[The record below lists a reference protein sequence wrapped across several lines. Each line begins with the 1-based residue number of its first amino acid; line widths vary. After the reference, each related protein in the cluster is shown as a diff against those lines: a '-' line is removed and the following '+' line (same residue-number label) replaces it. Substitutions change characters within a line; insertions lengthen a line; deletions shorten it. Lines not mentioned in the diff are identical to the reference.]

1 MSANTLK
8 SKVLPLLIGVGASGL
23 GLYFATKNVHWS
35 ELKGILASATL
46 TPLVFAGAMSS
57 ITFML
62 RGLRWKILLSP
73 FQSVPLFTLVRWQIG
88 GVFINNILP
97 FRAGELVRA
106 FWAGHKAGIPK
117 STVFATIVMERLCDL
132 GSIAI
137 IGALVATALGFGNFF
152 SPRNLAIGGA
162 VLVAAIAAFKI
173 FSGRINSQQFFAF
186 LRKHLPEK
194 LCHFIEK
201 FSSGLKVVQSKRE
214 VAKLMALSFV
224 IWPLD
229 IAAVLF
235 VSQCLDL
242 HLTWLKSAMVMVGLI
257 LGVMVPAAPGAA
269 GTFEAGG
276 VAALSLFGIGKT
288 LAFSFVLLLHA
299 FQYVFVMALG
309 IPILMSEGFHLKTL
323 KEAEKEAAS
332 EA

>member
-1 MSANTLK
+1 MKTFK
-8 SKVLPLLIGVGASGL
+8 SKILPLVIAVGASVL
-23 GLYFATKNVHWS
+23 GLYFATKNVHWG
-35 ELKGILASATL
+35 ELKAILASASL

-62 RGLRWKILLSP
+62 RGLRWKLLLEP
-73 FQSVPLFTLVRWQIG
+73 FSSVPVFTLVRWQIG

-97 FRAGELVRA
+97 FRAGELMRA
-106 FWAGHKAGIPK
+106 FWAGHKANIPK
-117 STVFATIVMERLCDL
+117 STVFATIVVERLCDL
-132 GSIAI
+132 SSIAVL
-137 IGALVATALGFGNFF
+137 GAIVATMLGFGNFF
-152 SPRNLAIGGA
+152 SPRNLAIGGG
-162 VLVAAIAAFKI
+162 VLVAAIIGGKI
-173 FSGRINSQQFFAF
+173 FASRFSGPQFIAF
-186 LRKHLPEK
+186 LRRYFPEK
-194 LCHFIEK
+194 FCHFVEK
-201 FSSGLKVVQSKRE
+201 FASGLKVVQSKRE
-214 VAKLMALSFV
+214 VAKLLALSFV

-309 IPILMSEGFHLKTL
+309 IPILISEGFHLKTL
-323 KEAEKEAAS
+323 TEAEKEAS
-332 EA
+332 TEA

>member
-1 MSANTLK
+1 MTMKTLRG
-8 SKVLPLLIGVGASGL
+8 KVLPLIIAVAASAA
-23 GLYFATKNVHWS
+23 GLYFATKNVHWG
-35 ELKGILASATL
+35 ELKSILASATL
-46 TPLVFAGAMSS
+46 TPLLFAAAMTA
-57 ITFML
+57 ITFTL

-73 FQSVPLFTLVRWQIG
+73 FHDAPLFALVRWQIG

-106 FWAGHKAGIPK
+106 FWAGHKTSIPK

-132 GSIAI
+132 GSIAV
-137 IGALVATALGFGNFF
+137 IGSVVATVLGLGNFL
-152 SPRNLAIGGA
+152 SRQNLLIGG
-162 VLVAAIAAFKI
+162 VLLAATAAGVKFF
-173 FSGRINSQQFFAF
+173 FSSYGPDKLFALF
-186 LRKHLPEK
+186 RKHLPEK

-201 FSSGLKVVQSKRE
+201 FSSGLRVVQSKKE
-214 VAKLMALSFV
+214 VAKLIALSFA
-224 IWPLD
+224 IWALD
-229 IAAVLF
+229 ISAVMF

-276 VAALSLFGIGKT
+276 VAALALFGIGKT

-299 FQYVFVMALG
+299 FQYVMVMALG
-309 IPILMSEGFHLKTL
+309 VPILMSEGFHLKTL

-332 EA
+332 EI